1 MAFKHHISF
10 ATDLAANFGCN
21 RFRIM
26 PDIVSKLLRP
36 AIWSWCALRVES
48 EQTPFPRTGRRFS
61 TCCFAQDSIQNILFC
76 FYVIFL
82 IRDQCLIERLSEA
95 MGAALV
101 GNNFSPLPQNRADC
115 SRNLQIENRSSSC
128 QRWSLHAF
136 QTSHFICNRFGCKL
150 WLQLIQNHARHH
162 FHAFEPTIWSWCAV
176 RVESEQTPFP
186 LSCLFRPAAL
196 HRIQFGTC
204 GFVSMSYFSRYFATC
219 NQFFCVQDC
228 HSRIVQVEYQGQ
240 TRSTRILERKP
251 LINTSYHIRHR
262 LELKY
267 FHLAQFFLNAHRAAH
282 PPRKSENW

>member
-1 MAFKHHISF
+1 MNVYNGRIGQIAQEIFRSRIEARHVNAGHYMPFKHHISF
-10 ATDLAANFGCN
+10 ATDLAANFGFN
-21 RFRIM
+21 WFRIM
-26 PDIVSKLLRP
+26 PDIISTLLS
-36 AIWSWCALRVES
+36 A
-48 EQTPFPRTGRRFS
+48 
-61 TCCFAQDSIQNILFC
+61 
-76 FYVIFL
+76 
-82 IRDQCLIERLSEA
+82 
-95 MGAALV
+95 
-101 GNNFSPLPQNRADC
+101 
-115 SRNLQIENRSSSC
+115 
-128 QRWSLHAF
+128 
-136 QTSHFICNRFGCKL
+136 
-150 WLQLIQNHARHH
+150 
-162 FHAFEPTIWSWCAV
+162 TIWSWCAV

-267 FHLAQFFLNAHRAAH
+267 FHLAQFFLYAHRAAH